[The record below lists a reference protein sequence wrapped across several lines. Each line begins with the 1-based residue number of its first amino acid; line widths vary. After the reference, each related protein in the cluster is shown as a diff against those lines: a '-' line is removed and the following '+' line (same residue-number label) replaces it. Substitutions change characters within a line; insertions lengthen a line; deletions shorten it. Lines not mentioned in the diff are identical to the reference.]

1 MPLSRQYR
9 FRVKVS
15 ALRRFCRCSDFS
27 VGFDSVPA
35 DMSATPNSHR
45 PTLQPTKRLET
56 LARHAAVVLLVAA
69 TALPAGATT
78 PGRVVSV
85 RDGDTLVL
93 LDDQSRKQPIRL
105 AGIDAPE
112 PGQPGGTQSATV
124 LSGLVLNHYAQLTC
138 VSAPTKPVS
147 PLSPA
152 GLSRICRVYID
163 GADIALEQVRTGMAW
178 YAEEFAA
185 PLDSQTRA
193 AYKQAELTA
202 RTQRL
207 GLWRGKNPVP
217 PKTWRKGHTEN

>member
-1 MPLSRQYR
+1 
-9 FRVKVS
+9 
-15 ALRRFCRCSDFS
+15 
-27 VGFDSVPA
+27 
-35 DMSATPNSHR
+35 MSATQNCRR
-45 PTLQPTKRLET
+45 PTLQPTTCIET
-56 LARHAAVVLLVAA
+56 FARHAAVALLIAA
-69 TALPAGATT
+69 TALPAGAAT

-93 LDDQSRKQPIRL
+93 LDDQSHKQPIRL

-112 PGQPGGTQSATV
+112 PGQAGGTQSATA

-138 VSAPTKPVS
+138 VSGPTKPVS

-152 GLSRICRVYID
+152 GLSRVCRVYID
-163 GADIALEQVRTGMAW
+163 GEDIALEQVRTGMAW

-185 PLDSQTRA
+185 PLDAQTRA
-193 AYKQAELTA
+193 AYKQAEFSA
-202 RTQRL
+202 KTQRL